1 MGTPA
6 KTPLLSD
13 DNENSDAPTPV
24 VKKSQLEKNK
34 KKNVSSA
41 NNNNVLSAN
50 KNDVKNVKATT
61 STDTLEM
68 DMSMSNEEY
77 AVGNNNDSVR
87 VSALDVDAGDFSEGN
102 NNNEKEKKKGDKF
115 FLFCCDCKRAGIML
129 NSFLLMLNLF
139 TFTAIMVQANP
150 EAEGYVRAVTVPLC
164 GMFVTFTTLLGFY
177 YYSKSIILVGL
188 TYCCYNLTMGIIAL
202 TKYDWQGLTQ
212 NEDGKLS
219 VLFPVVMNVL
229 IFYAEAVFVCEVN
242 DGIMTPETY
251 KRREKYSCCCNC

>member
-1 MGTPA
+1 MGAPA
-6 KTPLLSD
+6 KTPLLND
-13 DNENSDAPTPV
+13 EVENSDAPTP
-24 VKKSQLEKNK
+24 KKSQLEKKNMNTN
-34 KKNVSSA
+34 KNVSA
-41 NNNNVLSAN
+41 N
-50 KNDVKNVKATT
+50 NVKATT
-61 STDTLEM
+61 STDTLEI

-77 AVGNNNDSVR
+77 AVGNTNNTTNNSVR
-87 VSALDVDAGDFSEGN
+87 VTALDLDTGGDGSEGN
-102 NNNEKEKKKGDKF
+102 NNVPEKKQGHKF
-115 FLFCCDCKRAGIML
+115 FFFCCDSKRAGIML

-139 TFTAIMVQANP
+139 TFTAMMVQVDP
-150 EAEGYVRAVTVPLC
+150 QTEGYIRAVTVRFC
-164 GMFVTFTTLLGFY
+164 GMFVTFTALLGFY

-188 TYCCYNLTMGIIAL
+188 TFCCYNLAMGIIAL
-202 TKYDWQGLTQ
+202 AKYDWQGLTQ

>member
-13 DNENSDAPTPV
+13 DIENSDAPTPV
-24 VKKSQLEKNK
+24 VKKSQLENNS
-34 KKNVSSA
+34 KKNVS
-41 NNNNVLSAN
+41 SAN

-87 VSALDVDAGDFSEGN
+87 VSALDVETGAVDGSEGN
-102 NNNEKEKKKGDKF
+102 TNEKEKKKGHKF
-115 FLFCCDCKRAGIML
+115 FFFCCDSKRAGIML

-150 EAEGYVRAVTVPLC
+150 EAEGYVRAVTVRLC

-202 TKYDWQGLTQ
+202 AKYDWQGLTQ